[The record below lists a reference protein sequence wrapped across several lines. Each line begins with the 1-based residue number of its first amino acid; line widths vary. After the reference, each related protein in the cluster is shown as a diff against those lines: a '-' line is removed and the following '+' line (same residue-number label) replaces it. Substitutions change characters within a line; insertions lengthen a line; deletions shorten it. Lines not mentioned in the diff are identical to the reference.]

1 MINAVNV
8 ASQSVAVNSP
18 VLFGATRIKTGC
30 SVRHEQGSGR
40 FVLLKPGIYRVSFNA
55 SLSAAAATTA
65 ILNITQDG
73 EQIAGANITS
83 GVDPTSIE
91 SVSVTTLLRVYCSDV
106 SSVSI
111 TNIGTTEINVAQAN
125 FVIERV
131 C

>member
-1 MINAVNV
+1 MIDAVNV
-8 ASQSVAVNSP
+8 ASQSVAVSSP

-30 SVRHEQGSGR
+30 SVRHELGSGR

-55 SLSAAAATTA
+55 SLSATAATTA

-73 EQIAGANITS
+73 EQIAAANITS
-83 GVDPTSIE
+83 GVGPTEIE

-106 SSVSI
+106 SSVSV
-111 TNIGTTEINVAQAN
+111 TNIGTTAINVAQAN